1 MCDCVV
7 GVDTID
13 DVSGTPPSKTQ
24 DIYYNTYLVT
34 STPNENGDIATN
46 HR

>member
-7 GVDTID
+7 GVDTVD
-13 DVSGTPPSKTQ
+13 DVSGTPLSKMQ
-24 DIYYNTYLVT
+24 DIKNTYLVT

>member
-7 GVDTID
+7 GADTVD
-13 DVSGTPPSKTQ
+13 DVSGTPPSKMQ
-24 DIYYNTYLVT
+24 AIYNTYLVT
-34 STPNENGDIATN
+34 STPNENGDYATN